1 MARKPT
7 KLLIAM
13 LCLLATSCSG
23 APTPFT
29 GEVLRIPTACIPA
42 PPSTKS
48 FLFTVGSI
56 SVQDGSVLSDVTISV
71 EATTG
76 YDGDVTLAIPD
87 SEEFT
92 GGMGV
97 EYDDALQLT
106 SLPDTVT
113 GPGEFWIALTV
124 ELFPSDD
131 EVQFSEVEF
140 TIDEERFVS
149 LDSFT
154 LDVKQGGC

>member
-1 MARKPT
+1 M
-7 KLLIAM
+7 
-13 LCLLATSCSG
+13 
-23 APTPFT
+23 
-29 GEVLRIPTACIPA
+29 
-42 PPSTKS
+42 
-48 FLFTVGSI
+48 
-56 SVQDGSVLSDVTISV
+56 LSDVTISV
-71 EATTG
+71 ESSTD

-92 GGMGV
+92 GRMGV